1 HCEAAECEFS
11 LVPREGVPEI
21 LDELRQISDAWLQAK
36 AISEKGFSLGY
47 FDEAYLM
54 QFPIAVV
61 RQQKKIIAFAN
72 VLEGAG
78 KDELSAD
85 LMRHIP
91 DSPSGVME
99 YLFAELLLWGR
110 QEGYQWF
117 NFGMAPLSGIE
128 NRPLS
133 PVWNR
138 AANLIFR
145 YGDHFYGF
153 EGLRSYKE
161 KFDPV
166 WTPKYLASPGGMALP
181 QILSDVV
188 AIIAKNQSNSNR
200 T

>member
-1 HCEAAECEFS
+1 E
-11 LVPREGVPEI
+11 
-21 LDELRQISDAWLQAK
+21 
-36 AISEKGFSLGY
+36 ISEKGFSLGY
-47 FDEAYLM
+47 FDETYLK
-54 QFPIAVV
+54 QFPIAIV
-61 RQQKKIIAFAN
+61 RQQGRIIAFAN

-85 LMRHIP
+85 LMRHTP
-91 DSPSGVME
+91 DAPPGVME
-99 YLFAELLLWGR
+99 YLFVELLLWGR
-110 QEGYQWF
+110 QQGYQWF

-138 AANLIFR
+138 TANLIFR